1 MRLKLATFA
10 LLPALVIQ
18 GYKVKK
24 NIIRLP
30 EPKGER
36 EGLIGS
42 GKALSILIVG
52 DSAAA
57 GVGVNHQND
66 ALTGSI
72 LNELNPDFEI
82 TWQLEATTGHT
93 TDQVIQTIKTLK
105 RRHFDV
111 VLSSVGVNDVTKL
124 NSANQW
130 IKKQHTLYSLIEEK
144 FSPQMIIATGVPP
157 MDMFPALPNPLGW
170 LFGQYAQ
177 AMNQKLAILVDQHP
191 KMDWIEYDIQQYRD
205 LKLDMAADGF
215 HPSKDVYQL
224 WAKQVA
230 DKVRLYFQ
238 D

>member
-1 MRLKLATFA
+1 MQLKIATFV
-10 LLPALVIQ
+10 LLPVLVIQ

-30 EPKGER
+30 EPAGER

-105 RRHFDV
+105 SRHFDV

-124 NSANQW
+124 NSANQ
-130 IKKQHTLYSLIEEK
+130 
-144 FSPQMIIATGVPP
+144 
-157 MDMFPALPNPLGW
+157 
-170 LFGQYAQ
+170 
-177 AMNQKLAILVDQHP
+177 
-191 KMDWIEYDIQQYRD
+191 
-205 LKLDMAADGF
+205 
-215 HPSKDVYQL
+215 
-224 WAKQVA
+224 
-230 DKVRLYFQ
+230 
-238 D
+238 